1 MSDDNKAAQML
12 ERILK
17 PMERLLET
25 TQDMFILQALES
37 GMTVRTVKNLLSVDT
52 DRVTRVS
59 KLRPKKSGKKADN
72 RDAEK

>member
-1 MSDDNKAAQML
+1 MTDDNKAAQML

-37 GMTVRTVKNLLSVDT
+37 GMTVRTVKSLLSAHGPHHKGLKT
-52 DRVTRVS
+52 STQEEQQKGGQEGR
-59 KLRPKKSGKKADN
+59 
-72 RDAEK
+72 